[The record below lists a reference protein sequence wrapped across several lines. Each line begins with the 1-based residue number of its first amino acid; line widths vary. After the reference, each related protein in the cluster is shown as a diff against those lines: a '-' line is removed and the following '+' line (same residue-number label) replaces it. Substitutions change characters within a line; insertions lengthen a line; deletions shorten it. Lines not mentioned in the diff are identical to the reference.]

1 MTTIYTIG
9 HSNHDEH
16 AFLHLLG
23 LFGVGLV
30 ADVRSHP
37 YSRFSQFNREFL
49 DALLRRYG
57 LGYLFLGRELGAREP
72 ETQSVVSGEA
82 DWTQL
87 PHFPLFSAGLGKV
100 VAEANQQTVALLCAE
115 KEPLDCHR
123 TVVVCRLLRAPEL
136 RLRHILADGTDESH
150 ADTEQR
156 LLARAG
162 VARNLFDQET
172 SDAGLLERA
181 YDQRARE
188 ILGHPAAEEEE
199 P

>member
-23 LFGVGLV
+23 RFGVTLI

-49 DALLRRYG
+49 EALLRGYG
-57 LGYLFLGRELGAREP
+57 IGYHFLGRELGAREP
-72 ETQSVVSGEA
+72 ETQSVVSGAA
-82 DWTQL
+82 DWAQL
-87 PHFPLFSAGLGKV
+87 PHQPLFSAGLGQV
-100 VAEANQQTVALLCAE
+100 VAAADRQIVALLCAE

-123 TVVVCRLLRAPEL
+123 TVVICRHLRSPDL
-136 RLRHILADGTDESH
+136 RLRHLLADGSAEAH
-150 ADTEQR
+150 EDTEQR
-156 LLARAG
+156 LLAQSG
-162 VARNLFDQET
+162 LQRNLFDQET
-172 SDAGLLERA
+172 SDADLLERA
-181 YDQRARE
+181 YDQRSRE
-188 ILGHPAAEEEE
+188 ILRHPAGEEE